1 MSHCLV
7 IGGTG
12 MLKDVS
18 RKLGYYYD
26 TVSVIGRNKHRMYA
40 LSREME
46 HLNGNLYPLLVDYTD
61 YEKLSYQLKNSIERY
76 GDIDLVVSWIHS
88 TAGEAGRLIA
98 EKINTAGEEFR
109 FFDVLGSSYADP
121 SKKDSLPEFVSLDN
135 IKYRRVVLGFIIENN
150 NSRWLTDEE
159 ISSGV
164 MDAIKNDREY
174 SIIGTTEPWDKRP

>member
-12 MLKDVS
+12 MLKEVS
-18 RKLGYYYD
+18 RQLAYGYD
-26 TVSVIGRNKHRMYA
+26 TVSVIGRNKHQMYA

-46 HLNGNLYPLLVDYTD
+46 HLNGNLDPLLLDYTD
-61 YEKLSYQLKNSIERY
+61 YDELLNQLETSIERY
-76 GDIDLVVSWIHS
+76 GGIDLVVSWIHS
-88 TAGEAGRLIA
+88 TAPEAGRLIA
-98 EKINTAGEEFR
+98 EKINGLGVEFR

-121 SKKDSLPEFVSLDN
+121 SKEEALPDFALEN
-135 IKYRRVVLGFIIENN
+135 IKYRRVVLGFIIENS

-164 MDAIKNDREY
+164 IDAINNDREY
-174 SIIGTTEPWDKRP
+174 SIIGTTVPWDKRP